1 MSTKQMVLSNSFIAS
16 TKRLVYENGFYIV
29 YEIKSKLATFSERI
43 DIELRK
49 IIYVIKWNKTR
60 V

>member
-49 IIYVIKWNKTR
+49 IIYVIK
-60 V
+60 